1 MLIIPV
7 ILGFLVVGG
16 IALIFLGVTGYSFNR
31 ILYDDEYFKHAV
43 EQTSDFSD
51 EWLLNNNLESLK
63 AELTKFNAQ
72 YKDFGLSLSIYQD
85 QEEIYSAT
93 ASKNKPFIDIVLSQ
107 DERHLFV
114 MDDTAVYRENA
125 GQYSIVLVDSN
136 YLRYSGDNYENY
148 RSSLIGLGIFMFLLF
163 IVIILLTNRFLT
175 QFVFN
180 KITESLDKLVY
191 GVHQVRD
198 GQLDYRIEYSGEDE
212 FSGICS
218 DFNEMA
224 QRLLEFVNGKQ
235 KDEANRKELIAGI
248 SHDLR
253 TPLTSIK
260 AYVEGIEK
268 GIASTPV
275 IQKHYLN
282 IIKEKTNDLEY
293 IVNQLFLFSKIDIG
307 EFPFNLERVEI
318 SEELKGFI
326 GSISEEYQKKGLII
340 DFNNQSK
347 QEFAKID
354 RIQFRNAIINILEN
368 SVKYKNKEPA
378 TIDITIWDEEED
390 VFVSFSDNG
399 PGVPCEALEHLFD
412 IFYRVDP
419 SRSNLSKGSGLG
431 LAITA
436 KILERLGGSIRAENV
451 INGGLSIVLR
461 FPLDAGGDSIEENS
475 NY

>member
-51 EWLLNNNLESLK
+51 EWLLNNDLESLK

-93 ASKNKPFIDIVLSQ
+93 ASKNKPFID
-107 DERHLFV
+107 
-114 MDDTAVYRENA
+114 
-125 GQYSIVLVDSN
+125 SN

-148 RSSLIGLGIFMFLLF
+148 RSSLISLGIFMFLLF

-198 GQLDYRIEYSGEDE
+198 GQLNYRIEYSGEDE

-318 SEELKGFI
+318 SAELKGFI
-326 GSISEEYQKKGLII
+326 GSISGEYQKKGLVI
-340 DFNNQSK
+340 DFNNQSE
-347 QEFAKID
+347 QEYVKID
-354 RIQFRNAIINILEN
+354 RIQLQNAIINILEN

-378 TIDITIWDEEED
+378 TIDITIWDDEED